1 MCLVHVEV
9 CVSWVYHVNWRV
21 YCPTDVLP
29 NRRTQIT
36 LTLIINQTKT
46 KLPDT
51 FLALVL
57 SRFTSSVYSNPDYY
71 WEKTFPT
78 LYPYGMG
85 GPSGGEFSFKHLS
98 NYHCHVLKCG
108 GARQGRRFQ
117 NNSGFIFA
125 AYTYEMKR
133 KVGGMAFAATRDEQ
147 VPTGDEEVTTV
158 GNVKALLGS
167 LDRSEPGAAIDLSE
181 NFSEYQRIHREQREA
196 KALEESI
203 RRGEEKYWRKHFYK

>member
-1 MCLVHVEV
+1 MDQDTLLAADTDLVSQLE
-9 CVSWVYHVNWRV
+9 
-21 YCPTDVLP
+21 DLK
-29 NRRTQIT
+29 RTVAR
-36 LTLIINQTKT
+36 N
-46 KLPDT
+46 PED
-51 FLALVL
+51 
-57 SRFTSSVYSNPDYY
+57 FTRDMSASIAVSVYSNPDYY